1 MNAIISV
8 AETPIRQLNGLYS
21 LNDLHRAAG
30 GEKKHQPANWLRSQ
44 QAIDLIKY
52 LESEELDIIQT
63 KQRLGTFVCK
73 ELVVHYG
80 MWISPEFSLQVIRAF
95 LDQTVK
101 PAIPAMSEATV
112 YNPTRDGLKSAV
124 RYLSRRRS
132 FPQVEIE
139 QMLKDLFGVSDLND
153 LAGEALIA
161 AIKHVYSY
169 AVFGEQRPRTVVF
182 TEEQVEDFTSLLQN
196 VTQLMRSVD
205 VVVQGLEALDSPL
218 VQGLGRDSSA
228 LSWLLFRCLTFLSP
242 PDRLDLEELL
252 TQAADRPIRSQ
263 LL

>member
-8 AETPIRQLNGLYS
+8 AEIPIRQLNGLYS

-139 QMLKDLFGVSDLND
+139 QMLKDLFG
-153 LAGEALIA
+153 GI
-161 AIKHVYSY
+161 
-169 AVFGEQRPRTVVF
+169 RPK
-182 TEEQVEDFTSLLQN
+182 
-196 VTQLMRSVD
+196 
-205 VVVQGLEALDSPL
+205 
-218 VQGLGRDSSA
+218 
-228 LSWLLFRCLTFLSP
+228 
-242 PDRLDLEELL
+242 
-252 TQAADRPIRSQ
+252 
-263 LL
+263 